1 MTEGQ
6 LSDRPL
12 SLVVESDLLV
22 AFGDGIE
29 ADSIAL
35 TWGLPVRGGLSFS
48 PTKRSHSV

>member
-35 TWGLPVRGGLSFS
+35 TWGQTVQIGLAKQRLRLVR
-48 PTKRSHSV
+48 